1 MDDHIL
7 KQDVLSGYP
16 RKDYHDKTTSII
28 ENITEAIFLDEEN
41 GWINSYGDK
50 LDIGTWDRNS
60 RIATLDNKIEQRG
73 KLLVIEVNNATIDG
87 TGAVIGDESVA
98 INIIGQHDVILK
110 NFIIENCEL
119 AMYIEFSRAISI
131 EYMSFKEN
139 EQAISI
145 NRSSEI
151 KIKNNLIE
159 SSKNSC
165 VGIFILDSG
174 KVIIQD
180 NSIYIKIRNTG
191 NNSTQDNYSGVATEN
206 STTIYI
212 INNEIEIIDGN
223 SQIESLESYCVNGY
237 CINSYSTNDT
247 LIKYNNLYIKNN
259 TFNLSNCN
267 SVEVN
272 LSSIY
277 LDSNNTRI
285 DVEENNVV
293 AEVNNIDVSYNEGE
307 IGFYGIICSNENNGN
322 SIKNNYISI
331 NSNIYNLNSTTKN
344 DKYIY
349 FVGILLDSYNNYNE
363 INGNKIDL
371 RENIESFQS
380 ESNKV
385 LNLVCGVYFNL
396 DNTTNNIIDND
407 FTIKENNIAKS
418 DSITTNF
425 SLVHLY
431 YNNICNTI
439 KGNNLNGSQGN
450 GIVLV
455 SKNDVTEILENNISN
470 NTINGILLSKLKN
483 IETTNTVTIK
493 GNSIIN
499 NGEYGI
505 YITRGNYLNIVRDNN
520 FISKINKNIYDD
532 NSSEFINYYEKNYY
546 NDWKGEDP
554 YIIEKSNFMDYN
566 SSKNPYNNNKE

>member
-16 RKDYHDKTTSII
+16 RKDYHDENTSSV
-28 ENITEAIFLDEEN
+28 ENIAEVIFLSEEN

-50 LDIGTWDRNS
+50 IEIGTWDRDS

-87 TGAVIGDESVA
+87 NGVVIGNGSVA
-98 INIIGQHDVILK
+98 INIVGQHDVNLK

-119 AMYIEFSRAISI
+119 AMYIEFSRGISI
-131 EYMSFKEN
+131 QYITFKEN

-180 NSIYIKIRNTG
+180 NAIYLKIDNTG
-191 NNSTQDNYSGVATEN
+191 NKSMQDNYSGVATEN

-212 INNEIEIIDGN
+212 VNNEIEIIDGN
-223 SQIESLESYCVNGY
+223 SQIEGLESYCVNGY

-247 LIKYNNLYIKNN
+247 LIKSNNLYIKNN

-267 SVEVN
+267 LVELN

-285 DVEENNVV
+285 DIEENNVV
-293 AEVNNIDVSYNEGE
+293 VEFNNLDVSYNAGE
-307 IGFYGIICSNENNGN
+307 IGFYGILCSNENNGN
-322 SIKNNYISI
+322 NIKNNFISI
-331 NSNIYNLNSTTKN
+331 NSNIYNLNSTVNTVKYN
-344 DKYIY
+344 DFI
-349 FVGILLDSYNNYNE
+349 GILLDSYNNYNE
-363 INGNKIDL
+363 INGNQIDL
-371 RENIESFQS
+371 RKNVASFET
-380 ESNKV
+380 ESNRV
-385 LNLVCGVYFNL
+385 VNLVCGVYFNL

-407 FTIKENNIAKS
+407 FTIKENNIAKR
-418 DSITTNF
+418 DSIIANF
-425 SLVHLY
+425 SLIHLY
-431 YNNICNTI
+431 YNNICNTV
-439 KGNNLNGSQGN
+439 KGNNLNESQGN
-450 GIVLV
+450 GIVLI
-455 SKNDVTEILENNISN
+455 SKNDVTEILENNIIN
-470 NTINGILLSKLKN
+470 NATNGILLSKLKN
-483 IETTNTVTIK
+483 IETTNTVTIN

-499 NGEYGI
+499 NGEYGL
-505 YITRGNYLNIVRDNN
+505 YITKGNYLNIVRDNN

-532 NSSEFINYYEKNYY
+532 NSSDFMNYYEKNYY
-546 NDWKGEDP
+546 NDWKGEVP
-554 YIIEKSNFMDYN
+554 YIIEKSKFMDYY
-566 SSKNPYNNNKE
+566 SSKKPYNKNNG

>member
-1 MDDHIL
+1 MDNHIL

-16 RKDYHDKTTSII
+16 SKDYDDKTTSII
-28 ENITEAIFLDEEN
+28 ENIEEVIFLDEEN
-41 GWINSYGDK
+41 GWINNDGDK
-50 LDIGTWDRNS
+50 VDIGTWDRDS

-98 INIIGQHDVILK
+98 INIVGQHDINLK

-119 AMYIEFSRAISI
+119 AMYIEFSRGVSI
-131 EYMSFKEN
+131 EYISFKEN

-180 NSIYIKIRNTG
+180 NSIYIKMRNTS
-191 NNSTQDNYSGVATEN
+191 NDSMQNSYSGVATEN

-212 INNEIEIIDGN
+212 INNEIEVIDGN
-223 SQIESLESYCVNGY
+223 SKIESLESYCINGY

-259 TFNLSNCN
+259 NLNLSNCN

-285 DVEENNVV
+285 DVEENNVLV
-293 AEVNNIDVSYNEGE
+293 ESNNIDVSYNEGE
-307 IGFYGIICSNENNGN
+307 IGFYGIFCSNENNGN

-349 FVGILLDSYNNYNE
+349 FTGILLDSYNNYNE
-363 INGNKIDL
+363 INGNQIEL
-371 RENIESFQS
+371 QENIASFQS
-380 ESNKV
+380 DLNNV
-385 LNLVCGVYFNL
+385 INLVCGVYFNL
-396 DNTTNNIIDND
+396 DNTTNNIINND
-407 FTIKENNIAKS
+407 FIIKENNIDKS
-418 DSITTNF
+418 DSIITNF

-455 SKNDVTEILENNISN
+455 SKNDVTEILENNIMDNS
-470 NTINGILLSKLKN
+470 TNGILLSKLKN
-483 IETTNTVTIK
+483 IDMTNTVTIK
-493 GNSIIN
+493 DNSIIN
-499 NGEYGI
+499 NGEYGL
-505 YITRGNYLNIVRDNN
+505 YITRGNYLNIIRENN

-546 NDWKGEDP
+546 NDQNG
-554 YIIEKSNFMDYN
+554 
-566 SSKNPYNNNKE
+566 

>member
-1 MDDHIL
+1 MDNHIL

-16 RKDYHDKTTSII
+16 SKDYDNKTTSII
-28 ENITEAIFLDEEN
+28 ENIAEVIFLNEEN
-41 GWINSYGDK
+41 GWINSHGDK
-50 LDIGTWDRNS
+50 VDIGTWDRDS
-60 RIATLDNKIEQRG
+60 RIATLDNKMEQKG
-73 KLLVIEVNNATIDG
+73 KLLVIEVNNAIIDG
-87 TGAVIGDESVA
+87 TGVVIGNESVA
-98 INIIGQHDVILK
+98 INIIGQHDVNLK
-110 NFIIENCEL
+110 NFIIENCEV

-131 EYMSFKEN
+131 EYITFKEN
-139 EQAISI
+139 EQSISI

-174 KVIIQD
+174 KVIIQN
-180 NSIYIKIRNTG
+180 NSIYIKIRNTD
-191 NNSTQDNYSGVATEN
+191 NNSMQYIYSGVATEN

-212 INNEIEIIDGN
+212 INNEVEIIDGN
-223 SQIESLESYCVNGY
+223 SQIESLESYCINGY

-285 DVEENNVV
+285 EIEENNVV
-293 AEVNNIDVSYNEGE
+293 VEFNNLDVNYNEGE
-307 IGFYGIICSNENNGN
+307 IGFYGILCSNENNGN

-349 FVGILLDSYNNYNE
+349 FTGILLDSYNNYNE
-363 INGNKIDL
+363 INGNQIEL
-371 RENIESFQS
+371 RENVVSFQS
-380 ESNKV
+380 ESNRTIS
-385 LNLVCGVYFNL
+385 LVCGVYFNL
-396 DNTTNNIIDND
+396 DNTTNNIIDNG
-407 FTIKENNIAKS
+407 FIIKENNIGKS
-418 DSITTNF
+418 DSITTKF

-439 KGNNLNGSQGN
+439 KGNNLNGSQEN

-455 SKNDVTEILENNISN
+455 SKNDVTEILENNIMDNS
-470 NTINGILLSKLKN
+470 TNGILLSKLEN
-483 IETTNTVTIK
+483 IEMTNTVTIK
-493 GNSIIN
+493 GNSIVN
-499 NGEYGI
+499 NGEYGL
-505 YITRGNYLNIVRDNN
+505 YITRGNYLNIVRENN

-546 NDWKGEDP
+546 ND
-554 YIIEKSNFMDYN
+554 
-566 SSKNPYNNNKE
+566 

>member
-28 ENITEAIFLDEEN
+28 ENITEAIFLNEEN

-50 LDIGTWDRNS
+50 LDIGTWDRDS

-73 KLLVIEVNNATIDG
+73 KLLVIEVNNATING
-87 TGAVIGDESVA
+87 TGAVIGNTSVA
-98 INIIGQHDVILK
+98 INIVGKHDVNLK

-119 AMYIEFSRAISI
+119 AMYIEFSQSISI
-131 EYMSFKEN
+131 EYTSFKEN

-151 KIKNNLIE
+151 KIKNNLME
-159 SSKNSC
+159 STKNSC
-165 VGIFILDSG
+165 LGIFILDSG

-180 NSIYIKIRNTG
+180 NSIYLKITNND
-191 NNSTQDNYSGVATEN
+191 NNSIQDNYSGIATEN

-223 SQIESLESYCVNGY
+223 SKIESLEAYCINGY
-237 CINSYSTNDT
+237 CINSYSTRDT

-259 TFNLSNCN
+259 T
-267 SVEVN
+267 
-272 LSSIY
+272 Y
-277 LDSNNTRI
+277 NTRI

-293 AEVNNIDVSYNEGE
+293 VEVNSIDVSYNEGE
-307 IGFYGIICSNENNGN
+307 IGFYGIFCSNENNGN

-331 NSNIYNLNSTTKN
+331 NNNIYNLNSTTN
-344 DKYIY
+344 SAKYIY
-349 FVGILLDSYNNYNE
+349 FIGVLLDSYNNYNE
-363 INGNKIDL
+363 INGNQIDL
-371 RENIESFQS
+371 RENVISFEV
-380 ESNKV
+380 ESNKEV
-385 LNLVCGVYFNL
+385 NLVCGIYFNL
-396 DNTTNNIIDND
+396 DNTTNNIINND

-439 KGNNLNGSQGN
+439 KGNNLNESQGN

-455 SKNDVTEILENNISN
+455 SKNDVTEILENNIYN
-470 NTINGILLSKLKN
+470 NAVNGILLSKLKN
-483 IETTNTVTIK
+483 IETTNTAIIK

-499 NGEYGI
+499 NVEYGI
-505 YITRGNYLNIVRDNN
+505 YITRGNYLNIVRENN

-554 YIIEKSNFMDYN
+554 YRIEKSNFIDYH

>member
-1 MDDHIL
+1 MDNHIL
-7 KQDVLSGYP
+7 KQDLLSEYP
-16 RKDYHDKTTSII
+16 SKYYDDKTTSII
-28 ENITEAIFLDEEN
+28 EEIAEVIFLNEEN
-41 GWINSYGDK
+41 GWINNNGDK
-50 LDIGTWDRNS
+50 VEIGTWDRDS

-98 INIIGQHDVILK
+98 INIVGQHDINLK

-119 AMYIEFSRAISI
+119 AMYIEFSRSISI
-131 EYMSFKEN
+131 EYISFKEN

-159 SSKNSC
+159 SLKNSC

-191 NNSTQDNYSGVATEN
+191 NHSIQDSYSGVATEN

-223 SQIESLESYCVNGY
+223 IQIEGLESYCINGY

-259 TFNLSNCN
+259 IFNISNCN

-293 AEVNNIDVSYNEGE
+293 LEANKIDVSYNEGE
-307 IGFYGIICSNENNGN
+307 IGFYGILCSNENNGN

-331 NSNIYNLNSTTKN
+331 NSNIYNLNSTKKN

-349 FVGILLDSYNNYNE
+349 FTGILLDSYNNYNE
-363 INGNKIDL
+363 INGNQIGL
-371 RENIESFQS
+371 QRNVASFES
-380 ESNKV
+380 ESNRAV
-385 LNLVCGVYFNL
+385 NLVCGVYFNL

-407 FTIKENNIAKS
+407 FTIKENNIDKS
-418 DSITTNF
+418 DSVITNF

-439 KGNNLNGSQGN
+439 KGNNLNESQGN

-455 SKNDVTEILENNISN
+455 SKNDVTEILENNIMN
-470 NTINGILLSKLKN
+470 NSTNGILLSKLKN
-483 IETTNTVTIK
+483 IEMTNTVTIK

-499 NGEYGI
+499 NGEYGL
-505 YITRGNYLNIVRDNN
+505 YITRGNYLNIVRENN
-520 FISKINKNIYDD
+520 FISKVNKNIYDD
-532 NSSEFINYYEKNYY
+532 NSSEFMNYYEKNYY
-546 NDWKGEDP
+546 ND
-554 YIIEKSNFMDYN
+554 
-566 SSKNPYNNNKE
+566 

>member
-28 ENITEAIFLDEEN
+28 ENITEAIFLNEEN

-50 LDIGTWDRNS
+50 LDIGTWDRDS

-73 KLLVIEVNNATIDG
+73 KLLVIEVNNATING
-87 TGAVIGDESVA
+87 TGAVIGNTSVA
-98 INIIGQHDVILK
+98 INIVGKHDINLK

-119 AMYIEFSRAISI
+119 AMYIEFSRSISI
-131 EYMSFKEN
+131 EYTSFKEN

-159 SSKNSC
+159 STKNSC
-165 VGIFILDSG
+165 LGIFILDSG

-180 NSIYIKIRNTG
+180 NSIYLKITNND
-191 NNSTQDNYSGVATEN
+191 NNSIQDNYSGIATEK

-223 SQIESLESYCVNGY
+223 SKIGSLEAYCINGY
-237 CINSYSTNDT
+237 CINSYSTRDT

-259 TFNLSNCN
+259 TFNISNCN

-293 AEVNNIDVSYNEGE
+293 VEVNSIAVSYNEGE
-307 IGFYGIICSNENNGN
+307 IGFYGIFCSNENNGN

-331 NSNIYNLNSTTKN
+331 NNNIYNLNSNTN
-344 DKYIY
+344 SAKYIY
-349 FVGILLDSYNNYNE
+349 FIGVLLDSYNNYNE
-363 INGNKIDL
+363 INGNQIDL
-371 RENIESFQS
+371 RENVTSFEA
-380 ESNKV
+380 ESNKAV
-385 LNLVCGVYFNL
+385 NLVCGIYFNL
-396 DNTTNNIIDND
+396 DNTTNNIINND

-425 SLVHLY
+425 SLIHL
-431 YNNICNTI
+431 
-439 KGNNLNGSQGN
+439 
-450 GIVLV
+450 
-455 SKNDVTEILENNISN
+455 
-470 NTINGILLSKLKN
+470 
-483 IETTNTVTIK
+483 
-493 GNSIIN
+493 
-499 NGEYGI
+499 
-505 YITRGNYLNIVRDNN
+505 NY
-520 FISKINKNIYDD
+520 F
-532 NSSEFINYYEKNYY
+532 
-546 NDWKGEDP
+546 P
-554 YIIEKSNFMDYN
+554 
-566 SSKNPYNNNKE
+566 

>member
-1 MDDHIL
+1 MDGHGL

-16 RKDYHDKTTSII
+16 RKDYDDKTTSII
-28 ENITEAIFLDEEN
+28 ENIEEVIFLNEEN

-50 LDIGTWDRNS
+50 LDIGTWDRES

-87 TGAVIGDESVA
+87 TGAVIGEESVA
-98 INIIGQHDVILK
+98 INIVGQHDINLK
-110 NFIIENCEL
+110 NFIIENCEI
-119 AMYIEFSRAISI
+119 AMYIEFSQSISI
-131 EYMSFKEN
+131 EYTSFKEN
-139 EQAISI
+139 EKAISI

-180 NSIYIKIRNTG
+180 NDIYIKIK
-191 NNSTQDNYSGVATEN
+191 NNSNNSMEASYSGIATEN

-223 SQIESLESYCVNGY
+223 IQIEKLESYCVNGC

-259 TFNLSNCN
+259 IFNLRNCN
-267 SVEVN
+267 LVEVN
-272 LSSIY
+272 FSSIY

-285 DVEENNVV
+285 DVEENDIIV
-293 AEVNNIDVSYNEGE
+293 EFNNLDISYNKGE
-307 IGFYGIICSNENNGN
+307 IGFYGILCSNENNAN
-322 SIKNNYISI
+322 IIKNNYILI
-331 NSNIYNLNSTTKN
+331 NDNIYGLNSTTN
-344 DKYIY
+344 NVKYIY
-349 FVGILLDSYNNYNE
+349 FIGVLLDSYNNYNE
-363 INGNKIDL
+363 INANAIKL
-371 RENIESFQS
+371 QKNAASF
-380 ESNKV
+380 EVN
-385 LNLVCGVYFNL
+385 LNRAVNLISGIYFNF

-407 FTIKENNIAKS
+407 FTIKENNIAKGE
-418 DSITTNF
+418 SIITNF
-425 SLVHLY
+425 SLIHLY

-439 KGNNLNGSQGN
+439 KGNNLSESQEN
-450 GIVLV
+450 GIVLI
-455 SKNDVTEILENNISN
+455 SKNDVTEILENNITN
-470 NTINGILLSKLKN
+470 NEGNGILLSKLKN

-493 GNSIIN
+493 DNNIIN
-499 NGEYGI
+499 NKEYGL
-505 YITRGNYLNIVRDNN
+505 YITKGNYLNIVRENN
-520 FISKINKNIYDD
+520 FISNINKNIYDD

-546 NDWKGEDP
+546 DDCNGETP
-554 YIIEKSNFMDYN
+554 YIIEKSKFMDYYP
-566 SSKNPYNNNKE
+566 SKNLYNNKW

>member
-7 KQDVLSGYP
+7 KQDVLSGCP
-16 RKDYHDKTTSII
+16 HKAYHDKTTSII
-28 ENITEAIFLDEEN
+28 ENIAEVIFLSEEN

-50 LDIGTWDRNS
+50 VEIGTWDRDS

-87 TGAVIGDESVA
+87 TGVVIGNESVA
-98 INIIGQHDVILK
+98 INIVGQHDVNLK

-119 AMYIEFSRAISI
+119 AIYIEFSRSISI
-131 EYMSFKEN
+131 EYISFKEN

-151 KIKNNLIE
+151 KIKNSLIE

-180 NSIYIKIRNTG
+180 NAIYLKINNTS
-191 NNSTQDNYSGVATEN
+191 NNSIQDNYSGVATEN

-223 SQIESLESYCVNGY
+223 IQIESLESYCVNGY

-259 TFNLSNCN
+259 TFNLRDCN
-267 SVEVN
+267 LVEVN
-272 LSSIY
+272 FSSIY

-285 DVEENNVV
+285 EIEENDIVV
-293 AEVNNIDVSYNEGE
+293 EFNSLDVSYNEGE
-307 IGFYGIICSNENNGN
+307 IGFYGILCSNENNGN
-322 SIKNNYISI
+322 RIKNNFTSI
-331 NSNIYNLNSTTKN
+331 NSNIYNLDSTVNSI
-344 DKYIY
+344 KYIY
-349 FVGILLDSYNNYNE
+349 FIGILLDSYNNYNE
-363 INGNKIDL
+363 INGNQINL
-371 RENIESFQS
+371 RKNAASFES
-380 ESNKV
+380 E
-385 LNLVCGVYFNL
+385 LNRAVNLICGVYFNL

-418 DSITTNF
+418 DSIITNF
-425 SLVHLY
+425 SLIHLY

-439 KGNNLNGSQGN
+439 KGNNLNGSQEN
-450 GIVLV
+450 GIVLI
-455 SKNDVTEILENNISN
+455 SKNDVTEILENNITN
-470 NTINGILLSKLKN
+470 NATNGILLSKLKN

-493 GNSIIN
+493 DNNIIN
-499 NGEYGI
+499 NGEYGL

-532 NSSEFINYYEKNYY
+532 NSSEFMNYYEKNYY
-546 NDWKGEDP
+546 SDWNGEVP
-554 YIIEKSNFMDYN
+554 YIIEKSKFEDYY
-566 SSKNPYNNNKE
+566 SSKNPYNNNKG

>member
-1 MDDHIL
+1 MDNHIL
-7 KQDVLSGYP
+7 KQDVLSEYP
-16 RKDYHDKTTSII
+16 SKDYDDKITSII
-28 ENITEAIFLDEEN
+28 KNIEEVIFLDEEN
-41 GWINSYGDK
+41 GWINNDGDK
-50 LDIGTWDRNS
+50 VEIGTWDRDS

-98 INIIGQHDVILK
+98 INIVGQHDINLK

-119 AMYIEFSRAISI
+119 AMYIEFSRGVSI
-131 EYMSFKEN
+131 EYISFKEN

-180 NSIYIKIRNTG
+180 NSIYIKMRNTS
-191 NNSTQDNYSGVATEN
+191 NDSMQNSYSGVATEN

-212 INNEIEIIDGN
+212 INNEIEVIDG
-223 SQIESLESYCVNGY
+223 SSKIESLESYCINGY

-259 TFNLSNCN
+259 NLNLSNCN

-285 DVEENNVV
+285 DVEENNVLV
-293 AEVNNIDVSYNEGE
+293 DSNNIEVSYNEGE
-307 IGFYGIICSNENNGN
+307 IGFYGILCSNENNGN
-322 SIKNNYISI
+322 RIKNNYISI

-349 FVGILLDSYNNYNE
+349 FTGILLDSYNNYNE
-363 INGNKIDL
+363 INGNQIEL
-371 RENIESFQS
+371 QENIASFKS
-380 ESNKV
+380 DLDNV
-385 LNLVCGVYFNL
+385 INLVCGVYFNL
-396 DNTTNNIIDND
+396 DNTTNNIINND
-407 FTIKENNIAKS
+407 FIIKENNIDKS

-455 SKNDVTEILENNISN
+455 SKNDVTEILENNIMENS
-470 NTINGILLSKLKN
+470 TNGILLSKLKN
-483 IETTNTVTIK
+483 IEMTNTVTIMD
-493 GNSIIN
+493 NSIIN
-499 NGEYGI
+499 NGEYGL
-505 YITRGNYLNIVRDNN
+505 YITRGNYLNIIRENN

-532 NSSEFINYYEKNYY
+532 NSSEFMNYYEKNYY
-546 NDWKGEDP
+546 NDQNG
-554 YIIEKSNFMDYN
+554 
-566 SSKNPYNNNKE
+566 

>member
-1 MDDHIL
+1 MDNHIL

-16 RKDYHDKTTSII
+16 SKDYDDKTTSII
-28 ENITEAIFLDEEN
+28 ENIEEVIFLDEEN
-41 GWINSYGDK
+41 GWINNDGDK
-50 LDIGTWDRNS
+50 VEIGTWDRDS

-98 INIIGQHDVILK
+98 INIVGQHDINLK

-119 AMYIEFSRAISI
+119 AMYIEFSREISI
-131 EYMSFKEN
+131 EYISFKEN
-139 EQAISI
+139 EQAVSI

-180 NSIYIKIRNTG
+180 NSIYIKMRNTS
-191 NNSTQDNYSGVATEN
+191 NDSMQNSYSGVATEN

-212 INNEIEIIDGN
+212 INNEIEVIDGS
-223 SQIESLESYCVNGY
+223 SQIDSLESYCINGY

-259 TFNLSNCN
+259 NLNLSNCN

-285 DVEENNVV
+285 DVEENNVLV
-293 AEVNNIDVSYNEGE
+293 GGNNIDVSYNEGE
-307 IGFYGIICSNENNGN
+307 IGFYGILCSNENNGN

-349 FVGILLDSYNNYNE
+349 FTGILLDSYNNYNE
-363 INGNKIDL
+363 INGNQIEL
-371 RENIESFQS
+371 QENIASFKS
-380 ESNKV
+380 DLDNV
-385 LNLVCGVYFNL
+385 INLVCGVYFNL
-396 DNTTNNIIDND
+396 DNTTNNIINND
-407 FTIKENNIAKS
+407 FIIKENNIDKS

-455 SKNDVTEILENNISN
+455 SKNDVTEILENNIMENS
-470 NTINGILLSKLKN
+470 TNGILLSKLKN
-483 IETTNTVTIK
+483 IEMTNTVTIMD
-493 GNSIIN
+493 NSIIN
-499 NGEYGI
+499 NGEYGL
-505 YITRGNYLNIVRDNN
+505 YITRGNYLNIIRENN

-532 NSSEFINYYEKNYY
+532 NSSEFMNYYEKNYY
-546 NDWKGEDP
+546 NDQNG
-554 YIIEKSNFMDYN
+554 
-566 SSKNPYNNNKE
+566 

>member
-1 MDDHIL
+1 MDNHIL

-16 RKDYHDKTTSII
+16 SKDYDDKTTSII
-28 ENITEAIFLDEEN
+28 ENIEEVIFLDEEN
-41 GWINSYGDK
+41 GWINNDGDK
-50 LDIGTWDRNS
+50 VEIGTWDRDS

-98 INIIGQHDVILK
+98 INIVGQHDINLK

-119 AMYIEFSRAISI
+119 AMYIEFSRGISI
-131 EYMSFKEN
+131 EYISFKEN

-180 NSIYIKIRNTG
+180 NSIYIKMRNTS
-191 NNSTQDNYSGVATEN
+191 NDSMQNSYSGVATEN

-212 INNEIEIIDGN
+212 INNEIEVIDG
-223 SQIESLESYCVNGY
+223 SSKIESLESYCINGY

-259 TFNLSNCN
+259 NLNLSNCN

-285 DVEENNVV
+285 DVEENNVLV
-293 AEVNNIDVSYNEGE
+293 EGNNIEVSYNEGE
-307 IGFYGIICSNENNGN
+307 IGFYGILCSNENNGN

-349 FVGILLDSYNNYNE
+349 FTGILLDSYNNYNE
-363 INGNKIDL
+363 INGNQIEL
-371 RENIESFQS
+371 QENIASFKS
-380 ESNKV
+380 DLDNV
-385 LNLVCGVYFNL
+385 INLVCGVYFNL
-396 DNTTNNIIDND
+396 DNTTNNIINND
-407 FTIKENNIAKS
+407 FIIKENNIDKS

-455 SKNDVTEILENNISN
+455 SKNDVTEILENNIMENS
-470 NTINGILLSKLKN
+470 TNGILLSKLKN
-483 IETTNTVTIK
+483 IEMTNTVTIMD
-493 GNSIIN
+493 NSIIN
-499 NGEYGI
+499 NGEYGL
-505 YITRGNYLNIVRDNN
+505 YITRGNYLNIIRENN

-532 NSSEFINYYEKNYY
+532 NSSEFMNYYEKNYY
-546 NDWKGEDP
+546 NDQNG
-554 YIIEKSNFMDYN
+554 
-566 SSKNPYNNNKE
+566 

>member
-1 MDDHIL
+1 MDNHIL

-16 RKDYHDKTTSII
+16 SKDYDDKTTSII
-28 ENITEAIFLDEEN
+28 ENIEEVIFLDEEN
-41 GWINSYGDK
+41 GWINNDGDK
-50 LDIGTWDRNS
+50 VEIGTWDRDS

-98 INIIGQHDVILK
+98 INIVGQHDINLK

-119 AMYIEFSRAISI
+119 AMYIEFSRGVSI
-131 EYMSFKEN
+131 EYISFKEN

-180 NSIYIKIRNTG
+180 NSIYIKMRNTS
-191 NNSTQDNYSGVATEN
+191 NDSMQNSYSGVATEN

-212 INNEIEIIDGN
+212 INNEIEVIDGS
-223 SQIESLESYCVNGY
+223 SQIDSLESYCINGY

-259 TFNLSNCN
+259 NLNLSNCN

-285 DVEENNVV
+285 DVEENNVLV
-293 AEVNNIDVSYNEGE
+293 EGNNIDVSYNEGE
-307 IGFYGIICSNENNGN
+307 IGFYGILCSNENNGN

-349 FVGILLDSYNNYNE
+349 FTGILLDSYNNYNE
-363 INGNKIDL
+363 INGNQIEL
-371 RENIESFQS
+371 QENIASFKS
-380 ESNKV
+380 DLDNV
-385 LNLVCGVYFNL
+385 INLVCGVYFNL
-396 DNTTNNIIDND
+396 DNTTNNIINND
-407 FTIKENNIAKS
+407 FIIKENNIDKS

-455 SKNDVTEILENNISN
+455 SKNDVTEILENNIMENS
-470 NTINGILLSKLKN
+470 TNGILLSKLKN
-483 IETTNTVTIK
+483 IEMTNTVTIMD
-493 GNSIIN
+493 NSIIN
-499 NGEYGI
+499 NGEYGL
-505 YITRGNYLNIVRDNN
+505 YITRGNYLNIIRENN

-532 NSSEFINYYEKNYY
+532 NSSEFMNYYEKNYY
-546 NDWKGEDP
+546 NDQNG
-554 YIIEKSNFMDYN
+554 
-566 SSKNPYNNNKE
+566 